1 MIRSYI
7 EKLVTLYGISFTELA
22 RLTGQS
28 PQNLNNKMRNNSM
41 RASELFKIA
50 DALGAEIHFTD
61 KAGNIIV

>member
-7 EKLVTLYGISFTELA
+7 EKLVTVYGISFTELA

-50 DALGAEIHFTD
+50 DVLGLEIHFTD

>member
-7 EKLVTLYGISFTELA
+7 EKLVTVYGISFTELA

-50 DALGAEIHFTD
+50 DVLGAEIHFTD
-61 KAGNIIV
+61 KSGNIIV